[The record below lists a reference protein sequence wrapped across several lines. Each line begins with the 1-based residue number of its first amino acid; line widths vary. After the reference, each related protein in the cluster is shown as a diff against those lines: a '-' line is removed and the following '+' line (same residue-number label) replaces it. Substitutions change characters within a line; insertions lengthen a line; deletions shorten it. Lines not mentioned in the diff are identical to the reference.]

1 MTDGSEQPPI
11 PIICPD
17 CETRTQI
24 PFPDVEDAV
33 SRHNKQLH
41 DGESIASVDPDV
53 FDHLADRVAADLGL
67 LEK

>member
-1 MTDGSEQPPI
+1 MTDGSEQPTI

-24 PFPDVEDAV
+24 PFPDVEDTV
-33 SRHNKQLH
+33 SRHNEQLH